1 MKRRF
6 FLVSIACMA
15 FFVSLVSFSR
25 AGGGDIITDI
35 LNYTNSFRASRGM
48 PELINREDLNAIA
61 QKHSADMAAG
71 RVSFG
76 HDGFEQRQQQAKAKL
91 TTIRA
96 FAENVAY
103 GAKSGEEVVTLWKNS
118 AGHRRNMLGKY
129 KYVGIGTA
137 TDSRGLIYYTQI
149 FAD

>member
-6 FLVSIACMA
+6 FPVSVACMA
-15 FFVSLVSFSR
+15 FFVSLVSFTR
-25 AGGGDIITDI
+25 AGEDIIKDI
-35 LNYTNSFRASRGM
+35 LNYTNSFRTSRGL
-48 PELINREDLNAIA
+48 PELIDRDDLNAIA
-61 QKHSADMAAG
+61 EKHSADMASG
-71 RVSFG
+71 RVDFG

-118 AGHRRNMLGKY
+118 LGHRRNMLGKY

-137 TDSRGLIYYTQI
+137 TDSRGRIYYTQI